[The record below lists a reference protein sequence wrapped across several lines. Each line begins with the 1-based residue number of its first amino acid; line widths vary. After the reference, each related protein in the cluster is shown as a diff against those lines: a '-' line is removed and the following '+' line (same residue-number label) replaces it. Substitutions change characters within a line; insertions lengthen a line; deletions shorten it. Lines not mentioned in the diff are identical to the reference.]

1 MFLGVQRPKVKPPYQ
16 VLLMTCSN
24 LLELGGESATFIPR
38 PSCWP
43 ARFPLLLALRAPSS
57 IDRIAC
63 LVGMSLE
70 GMMGNVPHGSCTL
83 AHTAVIAKNCP
94 VHQSVWPVPWTVRV
108 HLVDHL
114 PPSPRGSSSL
124 LFPSLVLLLNVAL
137 LFETFKYLGEFC
149 TCFSVIRTRCSWVAG
164 MHSYKSPLT
173 LCSPVIALHDG
184 C

>member
-24 LLELGGESATFIPR
+24 LLELDGESATFIPR

-70 GMMGNVPHGSCTL
+70 GMMATCHMARALWLTLQSLLKIARSTSRFGQFRGLSGST
-83 AHTAVIAKNCP
+83 
-94 VHQSVWPVPWTVRV
+94 WWTIC
-108 HLVDHL
+108 HL
-114 PPSPRGSSSL
+114 PLEVPPLFCFPAWSSSL
-124 LFPSLVLLLNVAL
+124 ML
-137 LFETFKYLGEFC
+137 LFYLKHLNIWGNF
-149 TCFSVIRTRCSWVAG
+149 
-164 MHSYKSPLT
+164 
-173 LCSPVIALHDG
+173 ALASQWLGQDVLG
-184 C
+184 LLECIPIKAL